1 MEILK
6 NDKNL
11 NIIVNTE
18 QNFKTD
24 LGWQEN
30 LMEFE
35 NEILKDIINPA
46 INYETVR
53 YIHKPY
59 QSSLMPNGYFQSDV
73 WFQFYF
79 ISGGTIDR
87 YVLDYQPVGITTQEN
102 ELMTKQSTE
111 SFFKLEFYKTPH
123 KLDSN
128 GNVIGYEPPTRKNR
142 RLVNSRDLSLPLGEK
157 FFYEGI
163 NSGYYLHVP
172 IFTGSNYRN
181 KENMYLFWFDDE
193 TALEDTDLSGTKT
206 LDRYTFNNSSSS
218 EQTIF
223 FNDVNNNS
231 VQLNIP
237 TTGLTIAG
245 WTGQTFNYP
254 NISYIIQKN
263 FFDGPD
269 EKTPY
274 YHGMNTFFMTA
285 KFYDAKTGEV
295 IDFTNYGF
303 NKNHSFTEE
312 NDMYYQVDFN
322 NYERTYMIYKYSGG
336 TRGSRV
342 GRSNPN
348 YTEPINFYEKG
359 GALMPSTLTP
369 TPTPGPTYTPTPTPT
384 STPTS
389 TPTNTPNIEIDPTKF
404 YYAVGSCLDMR
415 YSYTGY
421 TDNPFGPD
429 IIIPGCATVSQ
440 LNQLQ
445 WGGVDYDGIT
455 IGNIATTTIIQSSP
469 PEPCGFGESYSGFAI
484 ARSSTEVPN
493 GYVYNIGSGCYSVIK
508 VSPTNLQ
515 GGWTIDLDDF
525 IPVGIGDAACLS
537 CNPIEVEFTVYAYSA
552 KICNT
557 NRNITVRA
565 GIFESSLTIG
575 NVYGAQLFSGNTI
588 PATPI
593 ADAVCVTITA
603 NLGPLYTYKFGE
615 IDPDRS
621 NEVYYRMTDTGPMD
635 ILVSG
640 FQVTGYTSCGLCAQ
654 TPKKYYISAERCDTN
669 QYSLEFYSTT
679 LPTINVG
686 DSIKVK
692 NIDLDHPLWY
702 VDVTDHCWRVTQ
714 ADKYR
719 SIIYGYIDTSGWTIV
734 STGCPC

>member
-87 YVLDYQPVGITTQEN
+87 YVLDYQPIGITTQEN

-263 FFDGPD
+263 FYDGPD

-342 GRSNPN
+342 GKSNPN

-389 TPTNTPNIEIDPTKF
+389 TPTNTPNTEIDPTKF

-445 WGGVDYDGIT
+445 WGGVDYDGIS
-455 IGNIATTTIIQSSP
+455 IGNIATTTIVQSSP

-508 VSPTNLQ
+508 VSPTNLR

-557 NRNITVRA
+557 NRNITVRG
-565 GIFESSLTIG
+565 GIFESNLTIG
-575 NVYGAQLFSGNTI
+575 NVYGAQLFSGQTI
-588 PATPI
+588 PSTPI

-615 IDPDRS
+615 IPPNRD
-621 NEVYYRMTDTGPMD
+621 NEVYYKMTDTGPMD

-734 STGCPC
+734 STGCSC

>member
-6 NDKNL
+6 NDSNL
-11 NIIVNTE
+11 NIIVNAE

-30 LMEFE
+30 LIEFE
-35 NEILKDIINPA
+35 NEILNDIINPS

-59 QSSLMPNGYFQSDV
+59 QSDLMPSPYKQSDI

-102 ELMTKQSTE
+102 ELMTKQATE

-123 KLDSN
+123 IIDNN
-128 GNVIGYEPPTRKNR
+128 GNVVGYEPPTRKNR
-142 RLVNSRDLSLPLGEK
+142 RLVNSRNLSLPLGEK

-163 NSGYYLHVP
+163 NSSYYLHVP

-206 LDRYTFNNSSSS
+206 LDRYSFFNSSSS
-218 EQTIF
+218 EKTIF
-223 FNDVNNNS
+223 FNDINNNTI
-231 VQLNIP
+231 QLNIP

-245 WTGQTFNYP
+245 WTGQTFNYT

-263 FFDGPD
+263 FNDPPD

-285 KFYDAKTGEV
+285 KFYDGKTGEV

-312 NDMYYQVDFN
+312 NDMYYQVDFDH
-322 NYERTYMIYKYSGG
+322 YERTYMIYKYSGG
-336 TRGSRV
+336 TRGGRV

-369 TPTPGPTYTPTPTPT
+369 TPTPGPSNTPTPTPT

-389 TPTNTPNIEIDPTKF
+389 TPTNTPNTEIDPTKF

-415 YSYTGY
+415 YSYTAY
-421 TDNPFGPD
+421 THNPFGPM
-429 IIIPGCATVSQ
+429 IIIPGCGTFSQ
-440 LNQLQ
+440 VNQLQ
-445 WGGVDYDGIT
+445 FGDEDGDGIA
-455 IGNIATTTIIQSSP
+455 NIADTSYVFSDP
-469 PEPCGFGESYSGFAI
+469 LEPCGFGESYSGFAV
-484 ARSSTEVPN
+484 ARSSTSVPS
-493 GYVYNIGSGCYSVIK
+493 GTVYNIGNGCYSVIK
-508 VSPTNLQ
+508 VAPTLLQ
-515 GGWTIDLDDF
+515 NGWTIDLD
-525 IPVGIGDAACLS
+525 IHQQVGIGDAACLS
-537 CNPIEVEFTVYAYSA
+537 CDPPEVVITTYAFSA
-552 KICNT
+552 IICNT
-557 NRNITVRA
+557 TRRIVIRA
-565 GIFESSLTIG
+565 GLFSGYTIG
-575 NVYGAQLFSGNTI
+575 NVYGAQKFSGQTI

-593 ADAVCVTITA
+593 EDAVCVTITA
-603 NLGPLYTYKFGE
+603 FLGPLY
-615 IDPDRS
+615 S
-621 NEVYYRMTDTGPMD
+621 NKLFEVDHSRDNDVYYMITDTGPMD
-635 ILVSG
+635 ILN
-640 FQVTGYTSCGLCAQ
+640 FQISGYTNCGLCAQ

-669 QYSLEFYSTT
+669 QYSLSFYSTT

-686 DSIKVK
+686 NSIKVK
-692 NIDLDHPLWY
+692 NLDLDHPLWY
-702 VDVTDHCWRVTQ
+702 VGVTDYCWRVTQ

-719 SIIYGYIDTSGWTIV
+719 SIVRPFEDISGWKID
-734 STGCPC
+734 STGCSC

>member
-263 FFDGPD
+263 FFDGPN

-312 NDMYYQVDFN
+312 NDMYYQVDFDH
-322 NYERTYMIYKYSGG
+322 YERTYMIYKYSGG
-336 TRGSRV
+336 TRGGRV

-369 TPTPGPTYTPTPTPT
+369 TPTPGPSNTPTPTPT

-415 YSYTGY
+415 YSYTAY

-440 LNQLQ
+440 LNKLQ

-508 VSPTNLQ
+508 VSPTNLR

-565 GIFESSLTIG
+565 GIFESNLTIG
-575 NVYGAQLFSGNTI
+575 NVYGAQLFSGQTI
-588 PATPI
+588 PSTPI

-615 IDPDRS
+615 IPPNRD
-621 NEVYYRMTDTGPMD
+621 NEVYYKMTDTGPMD

-702 VDVTDHCWRVTQ
+702 VGVTDYCWRVTQ

-734 STGCPC
+734 STGCSC

>member
-6 NDKNL
+6 NDNNL

-30 LMEFE
+30 LIEFE
-35 NEILKDIINPA
+35 NEILNDIINPS

-59 QSSLMPNGYFQSDV
+59 QSNLMPSPYKQSDI

-87 YVLDYQPVGITTQEN
+87 YVLDYQPAGITTQEN
-102 ELMTKQSTE
+102 ELMSKQATE

-142 RLVNSRDLSLPLGEK
+142 RLVNSRNLSLPLGEK

-163 NSGYYLHVP
+163 NSSYYLHVP

-193 TALEDTDLSGTKT
+193 TALDDTDLSGTKT
-206 LDRYTFNNSSSS
+206 LDRYSFLNSSSS

-223 FNDVNNNS
+223 FNDVNNNT

-263 FFDGPD
+263 LIDSPD

-274 YHGMNTFFMTA
+274 FHGMNTFFMTA

-322 NYERTYMIYKYSGG
+322 IYERTYMIYKYSGG
-336 TRGSRV
+336 TRGNRV
-342 GRSNPN
+342 GISNKDYN
-348 YTEPINFYEKG
+348 SSINFYEKG
-359 GALMPSTLTP
+359 GALMPSTPTP
-369 TPTPGPTYTPTPTPT
+369 TPTPGPTNTPTPTPT

-389 TPTNTPNIEIDPTKF
+389 TPTNTPNTEIDPTKF

-415 YSYTGY
+415 YSYTAY
-421 TDNPFGPD
+421 TDNPFGEM
-429 IIIPGCATVSQ
+429 IIIPGCATNSQ
-440 LNQLQ
+440 LSELI
-445 WGGVDYDGIT
+445 WGGVDYDGDFIS
-455 IGNIATTTIIQSSP
+455 NLATTSYISSNP

-484 ARSSTEVPN
+484 ARSSTEVPS
-493 GYVYNIGSGCYSVIK
+493 GYVYNIGNGCYSVIK
-508 VSPTNLQ
+508 VSPTLLQ
-515 GGWTIDLDDF
+515 GGWTIDLDDS
-525 IPVGIGDAACLS
+525 IPVGMGDTACLS
-537 CNPIEVEFTVYAYSA
+537 CTPIEVDYTVYAYSA
-552 KICNT
+552 RICNT

-565 GIFESSLTIG
+565 GILEYDLPIG
-575 NVYGAQLFSGNTI
+575 NVYGAQLFSGNT
-588 PATPI
+588 PSTAI

-603 NLGPLYTYKFGE
+603 NLGPLYTQKLFE
-615 IDPDRS
+615 VDPSRKD
-621 NEVYYRMTDTGPMD
+621 EVYYSITDTGPTNF
-635 ILVSG
+635 ITFSNS
-640 FQVTGYTSCGLCAQ
+640 GYTTCGLCAQ
-654 TPKKYYISAERCDTN
+654 TPKKYRIVTERCDTN
-669 QYSLEFYSTT
+669 QYSLSFFSDT

-692 NIDLDHPLWY
+692 TKDPNTAYLY
-702 VDVTDHCWRVTQ
+702 VGITDYCWRVTQ

-719 SIIYGYIDTSGWTIV
+719 SILLPFDDIGGFELD
-734 STGCPC
+734 STGCSC

>member
-6 NDKNL
+6 NDNNL

-30 LMEFE
+30 LIEFE
-35 NEILKDIINPA
+35 NEILNDIINPS

-59 QSSLMPNGYFQSDV
+59 QSNLMPSPYKQSDI

-102 ELMTKQSTE
+102 ELMSKQATE

-142 RLVNSRDLSLPLGEK
+142 RLVNSRNLSLPLGEK

-163 NSGYYLHVP
+163 NSSYYLHVP

-193 TALEDTDLSGTKT
+193 TALDDTDLSGTKT
-206 LDRYTFNNSSSS
+206 LDRYSFLNSSSS

-223 FNDVNNNS
+223 FNDVNNNT

-263 FFDGPD
+263 LSDLPD

-274 YHGMNTFFMTA
+274 FHGMNTFFMTA

-322 NYERTYMIYKYSGG
+322 IYERTYMIYKYSGG
-336 TRGSRV
+336 TRGNRV
-342 GRSNPN
+342 GISNKDYN
-348 YTEPINFYEKG
+348 SSINFYEKG
-359 GALMPSTLTP
+359 GALMPSTPTP

-389 TPTNTPNIEIDPTKF
+389 TPTNTPNTEIDPTKF

-415 YSYTGY
+415 YSYTAY
-421 TDNPFGPD
+421 TDNPFGEM
-429 IIIPGCATVSQ
+429 IIVPGCATNSE
-440 LNQLQ
+440 LSELI
-445 WGGVDYDGIT
+445 WGGVDYDGFVIS
-455 IGNIATTTIIQSSP
+455 NLATTSYISSNP

-484 ARSSTEVPN
+484 AQSSIEVPN

-515 GGWTIDLDDF
+515 GGWTINLDDS
-525 IPVGIGDAACLS
+525 IPVGMGDTACLS
-537 CNPIEVEFTVYAYSA
+537 CTPIEVEYTVYAYSA
-552 KICNT
+552 RICNT

-565 GIFESSLTIG
+565 GILEYDLPIG

-588 PATPI
+588 PATSI

-603 NLGPLYTYKFGE
+603 NLGPLYTQKLFE
-615 IDPDRS
+615 VDPSRKD
-621 NEVYYRMTDTGPMD
+621 EVYYMLTDTGPTNF
-635 ILVSG
+635 ITFSNS
-640 FQVTGYTSCGLCAQ
+640 GYTSCGLCAQ
-654 TPKKYYISAERCDTN
+654 TPKKYRISTERCDTN
-669 QYSLEFYSTT
+669 QFALTFFSDT

-692 NIDLDHPLWY
+692 TKDLNTAYLY
-702 VDVTDHCWRVTQ
+702 VGITDYCWRVTQ

-719 SIIYGYIDTSGWTIV
+719 SILLPFDDIGGFELD
-734 STGCPC
+734 STGCSC